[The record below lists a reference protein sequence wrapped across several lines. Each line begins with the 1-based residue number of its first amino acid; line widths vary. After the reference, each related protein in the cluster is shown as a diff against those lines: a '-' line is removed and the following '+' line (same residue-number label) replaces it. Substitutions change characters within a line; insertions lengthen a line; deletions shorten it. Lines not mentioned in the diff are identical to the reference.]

1 MLKERQKMKKQSVD
15 EGGEGEKGEKA
26 SVKSKGHRRKRSSLK
41 YNAS

>member
-1 MLKERQKMKKQSVD
+1 MLKEKQKMKKQSID
-15 EGGEGEKGEKA
+15 EGEKVLEEKT